1 MLPDVPPSPPALVQQ
16 ITSPT
21 LDIESQIRFLP
32 DKPFKKALFRS
43 ANVRFV
49 MFALEPGQTLPSHS
63 AQSDVL
69 MLVHRGSGTFMLG
82 DKTIEGKTGDL
93 IVAPFGQPHGFTA
106 KERLVVLAI
115 IAPDPGKAI

>member
-1 MLPDVPPSPPALVQQ
+1 MVADLPPNPPALVQQ

-21 LDIESQIRFLP
+21 MDIESQIRFQP

-43 ANVRFV
+43 GNVRFV
-49 MFALEPGQTLPSHS
+49 MFALEPGQTLPTHS

-69 MLVHRGSGTFMLG
+69 MLVHRGAGTFLLG
-82 DKTIEGKTGDL
+82 DKTIAGKAGDL

-106 KERLVVLAI
+106 TERLVVLAI
-115 IAPDPGKAI
+115 IAPDPGKAL

>member
-1 MLPDVPPSPPALVQQ
+1 MLPDVPPPPPALVQQ
-16 ITSPT
+16 IASSS
-21 LDIESQIRFLP
+21 LEIERQIRFLP
-32 DKPFKKALFRS
+32 DKPFKKPLFRS

-49 MFALEPGQTLPSHS
+49 LFALEPGQTLPSHS

-69 MLVHRGSGTFMLG
+69 MLVHQGAGTFMLG
-82 DKTIEGKTGDL
+82 DKTIEGKAGDL

-106 KERLVVLAI
+106 TERLVVLAV